1 MARLRVF
8 IRGFCIGGSPNPGPP
23 QQPLSNQWHCVGGKK
38 MPRGAHD
45 NSARSSEREHPFGSH
60 GTQPLV
66 TTGAGVG
73 YFPSGALPTGNLPIG
88 ALPTGATGGGGSLR
102 GRSAAAAA
110 LSMAKDAAVTTD
122 RIFSITIP
130 LDSGWG
136 NRRGTLPAS
145 HHHP

>member
-1 MARLRVF
+1 
-8 IRGFCIGGSPNPGPP
+8 
-23 QQPLSNQWHCVGGKK
+23 

-45 NSARSSEREHPFGSH
+45 NSARSSERQHPFGH
-60 GTQPLV
+60 MVRQPLV

-110 LSMAKDAAVTTD
+110 LSMAKDTAVTTD
-122 RIFSITIP
+122 RNFSMIIP
-130 LDSGWG
+130 LDSIKPRMG
-136 NRRGTLPAS
+136 
-145 HHHP
+145 